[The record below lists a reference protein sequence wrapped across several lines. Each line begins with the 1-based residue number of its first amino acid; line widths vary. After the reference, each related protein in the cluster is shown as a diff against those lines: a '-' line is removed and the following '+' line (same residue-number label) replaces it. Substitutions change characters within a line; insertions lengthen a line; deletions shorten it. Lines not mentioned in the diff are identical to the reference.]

1 MGYIGNDILVG
12 SYVRDIE
19 NEIIGKGTSKFGI
32 LGNNNTGI
40 ALSEKILQRH
50 ILSIGAIGSGK
61 SNIMFHIVN
70 ELRSHADEN
79 DMFIFFDA
87 KGDYYEKFYQD
98 GDMVISN
105 DIEPQKG
112 TVYWNIY
119 EEILETPHKKRDELI
134 REISTGI
141 FKKDIENSS
150 SPIFAMGARDL
161 FSAIISAQVRNSEI
175 DNERWNHKKLVEFL
189 KSATD
194 ITLRNLLKPHEDLK
208 WVRNYIKKE
217 SPGTTQSFLMHLHQT
232 IYNLFSGAFEEE
244 GYFSIKKAINEK
256 GKKAVFLEYDL
267 SSGYLLE
274 DIYTLLI
281 DISMKEVLGRNA
293 NGGRNGRV
301 FFILD
306 EFPLIPKLNYIDNA
320 LNFGRSLGVRI
331 VAGLQNF
338 GQVEYRYTNSLAN
351 SLFSGFG
358 SIFVFRL
365 LDESSRNIIKG
376 RYGKNK
382 KVYNYISSNSEK
394 GVQDI
399 VEVGDVIEDWDISKL
414 NIGESIAILPEEI
427 PFRFYPKLYEK

>member
-1 MGYIGNDILVG
+1 MGYIGNDILIG
-12 SYVRDIE
+12 SYVKDIE
-19 NEIIGKGTSKFGI
+19 NVIIGKGTSTFGI

-50 ILSIGAIGSGK
+50 ILAIGAIGSGK

-70 ELRSHADEN
+70 ELRKNANSD
-79 DMFIFFDA
+79 DVFIFFDA
-87 KGDYYEKFYQD
+87 KGDYYEKFYKED
-98 GDMVISN
+98 DMVISN
-105 DIEPQKG
+105 DLNPPKG

-119 EEILETPHKKRDELI
+119 EEILATPREKRDELI
-134 REISTGI
+134 REIATGI
-141 FKKDIENSS
+141 FKNDIEKSS
-150 SPIFAMGARDL
+150 APIFAIGARDL
-161 FSAIISAQVRNSEI
+161 FAAIISAQVRNAEV
-175 DNERWNHKKLVEFL
+175 NGEVWNHKKLVEFL
-189 KSATD
+189 RTATD
-194 ITLRNLLKPHEDLK
+194 VTLRNLLREHEDLK

-217 SPGTTQSFLMHLHQT
+217 SPSTSQNFIIHLNQSVNN
-232 IYNLFSGAFEEE
+232 IFSGAFGEE
-244 GYFSIKKAINEK
+244 GDFSIKRAINQK
-256 GKKAVFLEYDL
+256 GGKAVFLEYDL

-293 NGGRNGRV
+293 DNGRNGRV

-338 GQVEYRYTNSLAN
+338 GQVEYRYTTSLAN

-358 SIFVFRL
+358 SVFAFRL

-376 RYGKNK
+376 RYGRNK
-382 KVYNYISSNSEK
+382 RVYNYISSNSEK

-399 VEVGDVIEDWDISKL
+399 VEMGDVIEDWDISRLK
-414 NIGESIAILPEEI
+414 IGECIAILPEES
-427 PFRFYPKLYEK
+427 PFRFYPKLYEE